1 MANANSV
8 LASIAN
14 VCSLVDPLD
23 EHQVL
28 DIIVSRGE
36 STGNKYVDYETITA
50 DWDAGQWKSVL
61 REFYVSYQKANL
73 CQLSFEEI
81 DPNMR
86 VEPMIQAQKDIVE
99 YKKAPDNYYIHL
111 VNYEMDRPVAGTPIA
126 DPTPVLVAVYAAI
139 SSGENYGSVCWPPT
153 AFVEQ
158 VVGDG
163 ITRED
168 FYATVLEAME
178 SPETLEAQVCAVAKA
193 NKDLT
198 VQMKKAYK
206 RLIGKDTETVMKG
219 VATKAAAVGSAT
231 AVTAEHAVRKG
242 KKFAG
247 RVKDATYTAPEGEPV
262 GKKKKKKVKAE
273 STFDANDHSGHVKTF
288 AKWGIILLII
298 NGLATPTKWVLGITM
313 VKMYMADGIMKALAP
328 SLLTVFMCFVPVI
341 GCACACAMVFAGI
354 IPGKDPRKKLAYT
367 LMCLCLLCTAY
378 SALTLVKTVIAMLSA
393 WASQT
398 FTIENIAHG
407 ASKGLFDGVKGL
419 FSGVVDGVKGWF
431 R

>member
-8 LASIAN
+8 LTSIAN
-14 VCSLVDPLD
+14 VCSLVDPMD

-36 STGNKYVDYETITA
+36 SSGDKYTDFNTITS

-73 CQLSFEEI
+73 CRLSFEEI

-86 VEPMIQAQKDIVE
+86 VEPMVQAQKDIVE

-111 VNYEMDRPVAGTPIA
+111 VNYEMDRPVVGTPVA

-153 AFVEQ
+153 VFVEQ
-158 VVGDG
+158 VVGGG
-163 ITRED
+163 ISRED
-168 FYATVLEAME
+168 FYATIVEAVE
-178 SPETLEAQVCAVAKA
+178 RGETLEAQVCEAAKA

-198 VQMKKAYK
+198 VQMKRAYK
-206 RLIGKDTETVMKG
+206 KLVGKDTETVMKG

-231 AVTAEHAVRKG
+231 AVSAEHAVRKG

-247 RVKDATYTAPEGEPV
+247 RVKQATYTAPDEDTSR
-262 GKKKKKKVKAE
+262 KKKKKVKSRAE
-273 STFDANDHSGHVKTF
+273 FDANDHGGHVKTF
-288 AKWGIILLII
+288 AKWGIIFLIV

-313 VKMYMADGIMKALAP
+313 VKLYMADGFLKAFAP
-328 SLLTVFMCFVPVI
+328 SLLTIFLCFVPVI

-354 IPGKDPRKKLAYT
+354 VPGRDSRKRLAYI
-367 LMCLCLLCTAY
+367 LLCLCLFCTAY
-378 SALTLVKTVIAMLSA
+378 SALTLVKTVIAMISA
-393 WASQT
+393 WVSQT

-419 FSGVVDGVKGWF
+419 FNGIVDGIGGWF
-431 R
+431 S

>member
-8 LASIAN
+8 LTSIAN
-14 VCSLVDPLD
+14 VCSLVDISD

-36 STGNKYVDYETITA
+36 YTGDKYADYVSITA
-50 DWDAGQWKSVL
+50 NWDAGQWKSVL

-73 CQLSFEEI
+73 CRLSFEEI

-111 VNYEMDRPVAGTPIA
+111 VNYEMDRPVAGTPIT
-126 DPTPVLVAVYAAI
+126 DPTPVLVAVYVAI

-153 AFVEQ
+153 VFIKQ
-158 VVGDG
+158 VVGEG
-163 ITRED
+163 VTRED
-168 FYATVLEAME
+168 FYATILQAMD
-178 SPETLEAQVCAVAKA
+178 SSETLEAQACTAAKA

-198 VQMKKAYK
+198 MQMKKAYK
-206 RLIGKDTETVMKG
+206 QLVGKDTETVIKN
-219 VATKAAAVGSAT
+219 VVTKATAVGNAT

-247 RVKDATYTAPEGEPV
+247 KVKQATYTPPEDV
-262 GKKKKKKVKAE
+262 VTDRKKKTKTHNEYNAR
-273 STFDANDHSGHVKTF
+273 SHGAHVKTF

-313 VKMYMADGIMKALAP
+313 IKMYMADGFIRALVP
-328 SLLTVFMCFVPVI
+328 SLLTIFQCFIPTI
-341 GCACACAMVFAGI
+341 GCACACAMLFAGI
-354 IPGKDPRKKLAYT
+354 VPGKDPRKKLAYA

-378 SALTLVKTVIAMLSA
+378 SAVTLIKTVIAILTA
-393 WASQT
+393 WVSRT
-398 FTIENIAHG
+398 FTVENIAYA

-419 FSGVVDGVKGWF
+419 FGGIVDGISGWF
-431 R
+431 S